1 MTQIYLDY
9 AATTPVDSQVVET
22 MMDCLQ
28 RVSGNTG
35 CHHDYG
41 VLARDTVENARLQVA
56 NLINAVPRNI
66 LFTGSST
73 ESTNLALK
81 GLAEAYPNR
90 GKHIVTC
97 KTEHRAVLA
106 SCEYLVTKGYEVT
119 VLGVKSNGTIDLSE
133 LEHAIRDD
141 TLVVS
146 IMQVNNET
154 GVIQDIASIGELTR
168 QRGVFFHVD
177 ATQSV
182 GKLPID
188 VQQLPV
194 DLLSFSAHKF
204 YGPKGVGALY
214 IGDRPRVRLQPLL
227 HGGGQERGLRSG
239 TLATHQLV
247 GMGKACEIAKEV
259 MQLDWSNIELLR
271 KQFWEGIQA
280 LGIRTNSEESVC
292 VPHILNV
299 CFHKSNPKTLLKQL
313 EPLAVSNTS
322 ACNSLGHEP
331 SYVLRA
337 MDLSVE
343 EASQSVRFSFGRSTT
358 EEEITKAV
366 DWIQKAL

>member
-9 AATTPVDSQVVET
+9 AATTPVDSRVVEV

-28 RVSGNTG
+28 RVPGNTS

-41 VLARDTVENARLQVA
+41 AQARDRVENARLQVA
-56 NLINAVPRNI
+56 NIINAVPRNI

-97 KTEHRAVLA
+97 KTEHRAVL
-106 SCEYLVTKGYEVT
+106 SCCEYLASKGYEIT
-119 VLGVKSNGTIDLSE
+119 ILDVKPNGTLDLSE
-133 LEHAIRDD
+133 LEQVIRDD

-146 IMQVNNET
+146 VMQVNNET

-168 QRGVFFHVD
+168 QRGIFFHVD

-204 YGPKGVGALY
+204 YGPKGVGALFV
-214 IGDRPRVRLQPLL
+214 GDRPRVRLQPLL

-259 MQLDWSNIELLR
+259 RESDWSIIKQLR
-271 KQFWEGIQA
+271 KQVWEGIQA
-280 LGIRTNSEESVC
+280 LAVQTNSEESVC

-299 CFHKSNPKTLLKQL
+299 CFYKSNPKTLLKQL
-313 EPLAVSNTS
+313 APLAISNAS

-337 MDLSVE
+337 MGLSVE
-343 EASQSVRFSFGRSTT
+343 QASQSVRFSFGRLTT
-358 EEEITKAV
+358 KEEITKAV
-366 DWIQKAL
+366 DWIQKSL